1 MKQVLLASAIAGLAA
16 TNAAAMHVP
25 MASTQYFPLVDGAR
39 YEYVFASGPRVSA
52 TAVMHTGQ
60 TWAGSTQLT
69 SFHMTAICK
78 PATPCVEDTTDF
90 FRMDADGM
98 RYFGGDG
105 RTASHVNYMT
115 TLMSPEWLLKNPV
128 APGTMMGPG
137 MGYQDTDGWQVA
149 VNGMH
154 SVTGEQHHM
163 SSYQALAFETVTT
176 PAGTFSNALHIREQ
190 RGPDYVRDVWYAPGV
205 GMVRWIDGVEE
216 GLLASRTLPAQP
228 VSPVTRVVEYY
239 HAGLDHYFMTADPA
253 EIDALDTGRLTGWQ
267 RTGMG
272 FNVVTGV
279 ANTAGGGA
287 YAVCRYYGRPEAGL
301 NTHFY
306 SASPEE
312 CAAVA
317 QNWPDQ
323 WVLESSNVFQ
333 VHLPNMMTGACPAGT
348 LPIFRTWNERVDT
361 NHRFTMDPN
370 TQATMM
376 GRGHAVEGYGDP
388 PVAMCSPQ

>member
-25 MASTQYFPLVDGAR
+25 MASTQYFPLIDGAR

-154 SVTGEQHHM
+154 SVTGEQHRN
-163 SSYQALAFETVTT
+163 
-176 PAGTFSNALHIREQ
+176 G
-190 RGPDYVRDVWYAPGV
+190 D
-205 GMVRWIDGVEE
+205 
-216 GLLASRTLPAQP
+216 
-228 VSPVTRVVEYY
+228 
-239 HAGLDHYFMTADPA
+239 
-253 EIDALDTGRLTGWQ
+253 DTGRHLQ
-267 RTGMG
+267 Q
-272 FNVVTGV
+272 
-279 ANTAGGGA
+279 
-287 YAVCRYYGRPEAGL
+287 
-301 NTHFY
+301 
-306 SASPEE
+306 
-312 CAAVA
+312 CAA
-317 QNWPDQ
+317 
-323 WVLESSNVFQ
+323 
-333 VHLPNMMTGACPAGT
+333 HT
-348 LPIFRTWNERVDT
+348 
-361 NHRFTMDPN
+361 
-370 TQATMM
+370 
-376 GRGHAVEGYGDP
+376 
-388 PVAMCSPQ
+388 